1 MMKIIPVLDRKTEK
15 QFIDFPRWL
24 YRNDPNYVFQFDSDI
39 RKAFDKK
46 HNSYFNHGD
55 ARRWIILNENGKCLG
70 RIAAFYDSA
79 KDNTDYYIKSGGCG
93 FFECIDDRQAAFLLF
108 DTARDWLKENG
119 YEAMDGPINFGE
131 NDTNWGCLVH
141 GYVPQGY
148 GMSYNFPYYKSL
160 FESYGFK
167 LYYRQFSFHMDLDK
181 PFPERFWKIAE
192 WINNRPGYSFKH
204 FNYRKVDK
212 FVSDIVTIHDQAWKE
227 LKEDFTPM
235 NPGTLYDEMNKAKP
249 IIDPELIWFAY
260 YNDEPV
266 AFFIFFP
273 DANQI
278 FRRMNGKLHLIN
290 KIRFILMKKGKKITR
305 LRGLA
310 AGVVPKFQNSG
321 VESGIFWQ
329 IKQVMEHRKH
339 IKQFELSWVGD
350 YNPKMISLYLATGA
364 YHAKTHHTYRY
375 LFNPDIP
382 FKRYMPDAVD
392 ESKLPEY

>member
-1 MMKIIPVLDRKTEK
+1 VLFR
-15 QFIDFPRWL
+15 
-24 YRNDPNYVFQFDSDI
+24 SDT
-39 RKAFDKK
+39 K
-46 HNSYFNHGD
+46 
-55 ARRWIILNENGKCLG
+55 
-70 RIAAFYDSA
+70 
-79 KDNTDYYIKSGGCG
+79 YIKSGGCG
-93 FFECIDDRQAAFLLF
+93 FFECIDDQQAAFLLF
-108 DTARDWLKENG
+108 DAARDWLKEKG
-119 YEAMDGPINFGE
+119 YEAMDAPINFGE

-141 GYVPQGY
+141 GFFPQGY
-148 GMSYNFPYYKSL
+148 GMSYNFPYYRSL

-167 LYYRQFSFHMDLDK
+167 LYFRQFSFHMDLDK

-192 WINNRPGYSFKH
+192 WINKRPGYSFKH
-204 FNYRKVDK
+204 FDYKEVDQ
-212 FVSDIVTIHDQAWKE
+212 FIADIVTIHDQAWKE

-260 YNDEPV
+260 YQDEPI

-278 FRRMNGKLHLIN
+278 FRRLNGKLHLIN
-290 KIRFILMKKGKKITR
+290 KIRFILMKRGKKITR
-305 LRGLA
+305 LRGIA

-321 VESGIFWQ
+321 IESGIFWQ

-375 LFNPDIP
+375 LFNPDTP
-382 FKRYMPDAVD
+382 FQRYMPDAVD
-392 ESKLPEY
+392 ESKLPKY